1 MLRVIEDYAERISGA
16 ESISALHASCSEVLA
31 DLGIPTFALAHWWPP
46 IAEHELVY
54 MGTYPPAWLDRYK
67 NQVYERCDP
76 VIQLTAKAVGPF
88 EWSSEGLR
96 HQFGANS
103 QVRQLMGEAM
113 DFGIRSAV
121 SMPLPSPDQ
130 GMGGIHMVIEPDGGA
145 ALERFADIRVPVTVI
160 ASLASERLLNLID
173 RRRVVPDL
181 SARQRECLSWAAR
194 GKSNWEI
201 SQILGISEDTAR
213 QHMKSAMRK
222 LDAGSRTLAVVKAM
236 TFGLVDL

>member
-1 MLRVIEDYAERISGA
+1 MLHVIEAYAERISGA
-16 ESISALHASCSEVLA
+16 ESIPSLHVQCAEALAE
-31 DLGIPTFALAHWWPP
+31 LGIPTFALAHWWPP
-46 IAEHELVY
+46 VADHDLAYV
-54 MGTYPPAWLDRYK
+54 GSYPPDWLQRYRD
-67 NQVYERCDP
+67 QGYERCDP
-76 VIQLTAKAVGPF
+76 VIQLTAKAIGPF
-88 EWSSEGLR
+88 EWTAEGLR
-96 HQFGANS
+96 QQFGSSS
-103 QVRQLMGEAM
+103 QVRQLMDEAM

-130 GMGGIHMVIEPDGGA
+130 GLGGIHMLFDADGSSA
-145 ALERFADIRVPVTVI
+145 MERFADVRVPVTVI
-160 ASLASERLLNLID
+160 ASLANERLLKLID
-173 RRRVVPDL
+173 RRRVVPEL

-213 QHMKSAMRK
+213 QHMKTAMRK